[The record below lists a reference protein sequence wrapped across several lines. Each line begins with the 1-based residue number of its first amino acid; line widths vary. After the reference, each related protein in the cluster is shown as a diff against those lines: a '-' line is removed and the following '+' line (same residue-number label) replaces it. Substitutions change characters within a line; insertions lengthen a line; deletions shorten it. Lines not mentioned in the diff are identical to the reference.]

1 MNEYVGIP
9 YKAGGRDRD
18 GCDCY
23 GLVRLV
29 LRERFGKEMPEYGE
43 CISHGA
49 DESYRL
55 ISDDMPLVD
64 AFRPDV
70 PQAGDVV
77 VLKMRGQPSHIG
89 VYLGGGKMLHTLAE
103 HDSAIESVDG
113 PKWVKRIEGY
123 YRVR

>member
-1 MNEYVGIP
+1 MNQYVGIP
-9 YKAGGRDRD
+9 YKAGGRGYD

-29 LRERFGKEMPEYGE
+29 LKEQFGKDMPEYGD
-43 CISHGA
+43 CISHGS
-49 DESYRL
+49 DESHRL
-55 ISDDMPLVD
+55 ISDHLPLVD

-70 PQAGDVV
+70 PRAGDVV
-77 VLKMRGQPSHIG
+77 VLKIRGLPSHVG

-103 HDSAIESVDG
+103 HDSAIESVDS